1 MNRSKITASGLAAAS
16 AASNSA
22 PRLGGTWCVATP
34 DAARIDSCSFGRAH
48 ATKWTRQP
56 HRWNARSREPVRTPA
71 AELLAS
77 GHRKLTNITDR
88 GGAGDAC
95 AEAVDDDDDDDDDE
109 DADVHALRRPRTHGQ
124 PAASG
129 FLRAAPRDWRMD
141 TARGARPCRRHAAA
155 RMGHRHER
163 RAFCQT

>member
-1 MNRSKITASGLAAAS
+1 M
-16 AASNSA
+16 
-22 PRLGGTWCVATP
+22 
-34 DAARIDSCSFGRAH
+34 
-48 ATKWTRQP
+48 
-56 HRWNARSREPVRTPA
+56 RTPA

-95 AEAVDDDDDDDDDE
+95 AEAVVE
-109 DADVHALRRPRTHGQ
+109 DAEVHALRRPRTHGQ
-124 PAASG
+124 PAATG

-141 TARGARPCRRHAAA
+141 TASGVPPYRRHAAA